1 MSNPHG
7 LAELSHFGSMQRVGG
22 KAAGFIN
29 KKFFHPSSLRNQE
42 KLWQAQSADERNQKK
57 QKELAQRREEELQVE
72 SLRKQMYLSGQG
84 KASDLKT
91 TGAAAEAALRQ
102 DGGSKGEQ
110 WEAAAEQKRRRQ
122 LLQKAANEEDED
134 DHLLDAA
141 TGERKLAKSK
151 YPEDTWINGHSSVW
165 GSWYCVDDKRWGF
178 ACCRRLDH
186 GGECPLEP
194 EEPAEE
200 DRAKPSGRGRKRRKG
215 GDDAAGDAAEGGGAG
230 AGGGDGAEAAAET
243 SAEARRTS
251 APLLDPKFVEAA
263 ARRKEKKRLE
273 EEQRKKAKV
282 ADSGYLGDLLQD
294 ASAKKEDAPGLP
306 SEEGTAAEH
315 QEDK

>member
-1 MSNPHG
+1 M
-7 LAELSHFGSMQRVGG
+7 GG

-84 KASDLKT
+84 KATDLKS
-91 TGAAAEAALRQ
+91 TGASAEAALRQ

-122 LLQKAANEEDED
+122 LLQKERAAGADEEDED

-151 YPEDTWINGHSSVW
+151 YPEDAWINGHSSVW
-165 GSWYCVDDKRWGF
+165 GSWYSTDDKQWGF
-178 ACCRRLDH
+178 ACCRLLDH
-186 GGECPLEP
+186 GKECPLEP

-200 DRAKPSGRGRKRRKG
+200 DKAKPSGRGKKRRRG
-215 GDDAAGDAAEGGGAG
+215 GDGATADAAEDGAG
-230 AGGGDGAEAAAET
+230 AGGDSAEAAAGT
-243 SAEARRTS
+243 PAEARRSS

-263 ARRKEKKRLE
+263 ERRKEKKRLE
-273 EEQRKKAKV
+273 EEQKRKAK
-282 ADSGYLGDLLQD
+282 AAESSYLGDLLQD
-294 ASAKKEDAPGLP
+294 ASATKEDAPGQP
-306 SEEGTAAEH
+306 GQEGTMAGRQDE
-315 QEDK
+315 